1 MTKKCRI
8 ISNNSGVVAIESALL
23 FPIIFFI
30 LLAILE
36 TTYVFI
42 ISIVLEGATSE
53 AGRQIK
59 TRSFDESVSPQQS
72 FEDVLCS
79 NMVGLV
85 KCNELIIAVTKF
97 EEFSSIE
104 RPEIDPDRNPQ
115 FRPGNPGDIILV
127 RVLYNYDFITPGLG
141 TALMNQTGTSIKP
154 IISNIVFRN
163 EPL

>member
-1 MTKKCRI
+1 MKKVGRI
-8 ISNNSGVVAIESALL
+8 IDDNSGAVAIESALL

-36 TTYVFI
+36 TTYIFI

-59 TRSFDESVSPQQS
+59 TRSFEENVSPQKS
-72 FEDVLCS
+72 FDDVLCR

-85 KCNELIIAVTKF
+85 KCSELITDVTRFTKF
-97 EEFSSIE
+97 SRIE
-104 RPEIDPDRNPQ
+104 RPEIDPDQDRN
-115 FRPGNPGDIILV
+115 FVPGNPGDTILV
-127 RVLYNYDFITPGLG
+127 RVRYNYSFITPGLG

-154 IISNIVFRN
+154 IISSIVFRN